1 MNIFV
6 IAWNLPKER
15 QSMIATELSRMT
27 EIYPHLESDTLWEW
41 HSTCGTALAA
51 SVHTADKLAAPRHYV
66 TQSDNQVVFYSG
78 LPVNPCGDFPAHQ
91 ADALA
96 AHWNRL
102 DESLEGM
109 YSITRITDDPLKFEM
124 QTDIL
129 GFEKVFYFHQGD
141 LWLVSNS
148 VQLIERINRPS
159 ALDPLGASMFLAMGW
174 VGGDRTLRTDIRTI
188 PGGQRW
194 TWREGDREPQQ
205 DAYYPASKLAL
216 QPRRALDSPFI
227 KQLANDLMQPL
238 SSLQQSFDTITCAL
252 TGGRDSRLI
261 AALLTGA
268 GVPAHYYTYGDPS
281 GGDATIARQ
290 VSQALDLPYE
300 VLDTNES
307 AVMAGWDTAV
317 RQIVQRADGMYP
329 LQLIAGTVTFS
340 DRELD
345 HLNIRM
351 WGAGGEIAR
360 AYYLKKPELFFAKPG
375 VEGIQNLLVS
385 RVNNYAGLIRQE
397 GIALVR
403 DYIHQFV
410 NQYAAVG
417 FAPIDIPD
425 AFYTYERVGRRAGN
439 NMHTSIPFHDSF
451 SPFCTRPF
459 IEAAFTTT
467 ALQRCTEPLHYELT
481 RFLSPELHKLPY
493 LKESWRSQQAVLNLL
508 KAYAKSK
515 SDTIRK
521 RLDRLKG
528 RSKRDAAISN
538 PMITNTMFDRL
549 GWLEAKR
556 EEIREISLSQKDS
569 LIWELVD
576 RSMFERITSSTT
588 DPKERSHYLKG
599 IFHIATLFY
608 YELYDR

>member
-15 QSMIATELSRMT
+15 QSIVAAELHRMT
-27 EIYPHLESDTLWEW
+27 EVYQHLGSDTLWEW
-41 HSTCGTALAA
+41 TSTCGTVLAA
-51 SVHTADKLAAPRHYV
+51 SVHTADNLAAPRHYV
-66 TQSDNQVVFYSG
+66 TRSDNQVVFYSG
-78 LPVNPCGDFPAHQ
+78 LPVNPAGDFPAHQ
-91 ADALA
+91 AEALA
-96 AHWNRL
+96 SHWNGL

-109 YSITRITDDPLKFEM
+109 YSITRITDNPLQLEV

-129 GFEKVFYFHQGD
+129 GLGNVFYFHQGD

-159 ALDPLGASMFLAMGW
+159 TLDPLGVSMFLAMGW

-194 TWREGDREPQQ
+194 TWRKGNREPKQ
-205 DAYYPASKLAL
+205 DTYYPASRLAL
-216 QPRRALDSPFI
+216 QPQRSLDRPFI
-227 KQLANDLMQPL
+227 KQLANNLMRPL
-238 SSLQQSFDTITCAL
+238 SSLGRDFNTITCAL

-261 AALLTGA
+261 TALLAGA
-268 GVPAHYYTYGDPS
+268 GVPAHYYTYGNPS
-281 GGDATIARQ
+281 GDDARIAAQ
-290 VSQALDLPYE
+290 VSQILDLSYE
-300 VLDTNES
+300 VLDTKES
-307 AVMAGWDTAV
+307 NIIAGWDTAV

-340 DRELD
+340 DRQLD

-360 AYYLKKPELFFAKPG
+360 GYYSNKPRLFFSKPG
-375 VEGIQNLLVS
+375 VEDIQNYLISSVI
-385 RVNNYAGLIRQE
+385 NNYTGLIRQE

-403 DYIHQFV
+403 DYIQQFV
-410 NQYAAVG
+410 KQYAAVG

-439 NMHTSIPFHDSF
+439 NMRTSIPFHDSF

-459 IEAAFTTT
+459 IEAAFATT

-481 RFLSPELHKLPY
+481 RFLSPELHKLPF
-493 LKESWRSQQAVLNLL
+493 LKEPWPSQNAVINLL
-508 KAYAKSK
+508 KNYGKSK
-515 SDTIRK
+515 SRAIGK

-528 RSKRDAAISN
+528 RSKWDAASSTHL
-538 PMITNTMFDRL
+538 ITDTMFNRR

-556 EEIREISLSQKDS
+556 EQIREVSLSQKDS

-576 RSMFERITSSTT
+576 RSMFERITSSGT

-608 YELYDR
+608 YDSYH